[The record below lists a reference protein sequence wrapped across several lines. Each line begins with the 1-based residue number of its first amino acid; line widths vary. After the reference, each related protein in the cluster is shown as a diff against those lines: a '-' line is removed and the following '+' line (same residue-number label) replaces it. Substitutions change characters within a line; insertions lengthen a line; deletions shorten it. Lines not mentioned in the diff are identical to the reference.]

1 MHFQEFVSPL
11 GGTIRLISNP
21 NWVRPGTV
29 DGTPEKELNSI
40 MIANFKDFVLRPASS
55 QSTWKIMYRD
65 EVYNDAWQRVAFLR
79 GLYSLEARNIFT
91 RTYLYGFST
100 TDSDYPGMI

>member
-1 MHFQEFVSPL
+1 
-11 GGTIRLISNP
+11 
-21 NWVRPGTV
+21 
-29 DGTPEKELNSI
+29 
-40 MIANFKDFVLRPASS
+40 MIANFKDFVLRPASKD
-55 QSTWKIMYRD
+55 STWSIGYRD

-79 GLYSLEARNIFT
+79 GLYSLEAQNIFT